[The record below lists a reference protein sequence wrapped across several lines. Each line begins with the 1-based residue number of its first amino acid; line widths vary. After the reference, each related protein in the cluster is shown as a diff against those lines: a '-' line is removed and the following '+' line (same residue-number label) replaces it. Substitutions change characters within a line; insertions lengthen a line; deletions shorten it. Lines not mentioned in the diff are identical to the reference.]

1 MNGDSNMRL
10 LTLFFFPLLMAVP
23 ISSDLTTMRI
33 PNWIP
38 AALVGGNLL
47 ISLWLRLPLTMIA
60 LNFSCGATVL
70 ALAAAMFSMGWIGG
84 GDAKL
89 AAAIGVWVGWS
100 SILDYGLA
108 ASIFGGLLTVVIL
121 VSRALP
127 LPPRWPA
134 KRGSAGCTTNGPAS
148 RMALRWPPPVS

>member
-1 MNGDSNMRL
+1 
-10 LTLFFFPLLMAVP
+10 MAAP

-33 PNWIP
+33 PNWIA

-47 ISLWLRLPLTMIA
+47 ISLWLRLPLTAIT
-60 LNFSCGATVL
+60 LNFSCGAAVL
-70 ALAAAMFSMGWIGG
+70 LLATALFSLGWIGG

-89 AAAIGVWVGWS
+89 AAATAVWIGWR

-108 ASIFGGLLTVVIL
+108 ASIFGGLLTALIL

-127 LPPRWPA
+127 LPPALAAQPWISRLHDRRSGIPYGVALGAAGLLLYPHTQIWA
-134 KRGSAGCTTNGPAS
+134 GSI
-148 RMALRWPPPVS
+148 